1 MKHFGTFE
9 AKNRLS
15 ALLDM
20 VEAGEEVTIT
30 RNGKAVAKLVPADG
44 AARDIE
50 VPEMAVGIYDRALVV
65 DHLEQ
70 RAWFVHRG
78 LPAVAVAE
86 ALALIAVPRTL
97 KSSSDLSRMRD
108 LVSVMQDSLE

>member
-30 RNGKAVAKLVPADG
+30 RNGKPVARLVPVPASHDVEKARAAVEAIRELRKSVKPDPDG
-44 AARDIE
+44 LTIRDYIE
-50 VPEMAVGIYDRALVV
+50 MGRRY
-65 DHLEQ
+65 
-70 RAWFVHRG
+70 
-78 LPAVAVAE
+78 
-86 ALALIAVPRTL
+86 
-97 KSSSDLSRMRD
+97 
-108 LVSVMQDSLE
+108 

>member
-30 RNGKAVAKLVPADG
+30 RNGKPVARLVPVTVT
-44 AARDIE
+44 E
-50 VPEMAVGIYDRALVV
+50 
-65 DHLEQ
+65 EQ
-70 RAWFVHRG
+70 REKARKAAAELLEMRKQVKPDPDG
-78 LPAVAVAE
+78 LTV
-86 ALALIAVPRTL
+86 LDYIQMGRH
-97 KSSSDLSRMRD
+97 S
-108 LVSVMQDSLE
+108 

>member
-30 RNGKAVAKLVPADG
+30 RNGKPVARLVAPLKDDAERRNRAQQ
-44 AARDIE
+44 AAHELLEMRKRVKPD
-50 VPEMAVGIYDRALVV
+50 PE
-65 DHLEQ
+65 
-70 RAWFVHRG
+70 G
-78 LPAVAVAE
+78 LTV
-86 ALALIAVPRTL
+86 LDYI
-97 KSSSDLSRMRD
+97 RMGRRP
-108 LVSVMQDSLE
+108 

>member
-30 RNGKAVAKLVPADG
+30 RNGKPVARLVAPLKDDGQRRAKAQQAARELLEMRKLVKPDPDG
-44 AARDIE
+44 LTVLDYI
-50 VPEMAVGIYDRALVV
+50 
-65 DHLEQ
+65 
-70 RAWFVHRG
+70 
-78 LPAVAVAE
+78 
-86 ALALIAVPRTL
+86 
-97 KSSSDLSRMRD
+97 RMGRR
-108 LVSVMQDSLE
+108 S

>member
-30 RNGKAVAKLVPADG
+30 RNGKPVARMVP
-44 AARDIE
+44 
-50 VPEMAVGIYDRALVV
+50 VPTAHDVEKA
-65 DHLEQ
+65 Q
-70 RAWFVHRG
+70 
-78 LPAVAVAE
+78 VAVA
-86 ALALIAVPRTL
+86 ALRELR
-97 KSSSDLSRMRD
+97 KSVEPDPDGLTVRD
-108 LVSVMQDSLE
+108 YIEMGRRY